1 LKDKKEFVMEMQK
14 FESKTAMLEFL
25 KGLKAK
31 DHYRIA
37 KDHGFRPR
45 NHSEAWLLTDY
56 LVQGANSGL
65 TGEALQAY
73 AKEKSERLVAIMPHL
88 ARDPNGVAPDA
99 EPVPVEFQLAPIP
112 TSDAPTET
120 AQDATVTPAPKVV
133 KAPKQPKAPKASK
146 PRGAKHA
153 DFTIVPRP
161 DRGGWE
167 VWVGGRAEAF
177 RPTVEKCIA
186 FVNKKYPGNETKL
199 LD

>member
-1 LKDKKEFVMEMQK
+1 MEMQK

-25 KGLKAK
+25 KGLKPK

-37 KDHGFRPR
+37 KENGFRPR

-88 ARDPNGVAPDA
+88 ARDPGGVVADA

-112 TSDAPTET
+112 APTET
-120 AQDATVTPAPKVV
+120 AQDAPVTPAPKAA
-133 KAPKQPKAPKASK
+133 KAPKQPKAPKAPKASK

-177 RPTVEKCIA
+177 RPSVEKCIA

-199 LD
+199 LG

>member
-1 LKDKKEFVMEMQK
+1 MEMQK

-25 KGLKAK
+25 KSLKPK

-37 KDHGFRPR
+37 KENGFKPR

-88 ARDPNGVAPDA
+88 ARDPGGVAADA

-120 AQDATVTPAPKVV
+120 AQDAPVTPEPVAV
-133 KAPKQPKAPKASK
+133 KAPKVAKAPKASK

-161 DRGGWE
+161 DRGGFEGWY
-167 VWVGGRAEAF
+167 GGKAEAF
-177 RPTVEKCIA
+177 RPTVEKVSA
-186 FVNKKYPGNETKL
+186 FFVKKYGQPGVL
-199 LD
+199 LGE

>member
-1 LKDKKEFVMEMQK
+1 MEMQK
-14 FESKTAMLEFL
+14 FESKSAMLEFL

-37 KDHGFRPR
+37 KDHGFKPR

-88 ARDPNGVAPDA
+88 ARDPGDMAVDA

-120 AQDATVTPAPKVV
+120 AQDAPVTPAPKAA

-167 VWVGGRAEAF
+167 LWYAGKAEAF
-177 RPTVEKCIA
+177 RPTVEKCNA
-186 FVNKKYPGNETKL
+186 FSMKKYGQPGVL
-199 LD
+199 LGE